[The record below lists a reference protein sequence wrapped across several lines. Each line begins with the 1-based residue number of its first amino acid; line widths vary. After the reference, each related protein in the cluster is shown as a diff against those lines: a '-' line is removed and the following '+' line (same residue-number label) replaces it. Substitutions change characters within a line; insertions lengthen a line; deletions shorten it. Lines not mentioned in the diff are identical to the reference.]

1 MQSTLAYE
9 IQGLA
14 QQSPVT
20 AFCFDRQTCFVAQT
34 IKQDTVI
41 TKCDLDDSKAVAT
54 ADKIT
59 LPNFVNVHSLALF
72 QSAPKLELVVCGQPI
87 GVNGQISTPE
97 LWYVA
102 VDADKQEGQP
112 QIFKITH
119 LESANITGTPLPAP
133 VIGAV
138 SALSSDHSELTVMV
152 LDKAQHLQCSV
163 YNMQQINQ
171 LIWDMIEGGQATI
184 EAGDFDMMAT
194 VYQSFKPTQ
203 KQLAPDTIG
212 SIQSIAFSN
221 GRAIYATKSY
231 GAQQQISKGFWLLKN
246 GFHDQSIDDLV
257 ADTSLT
263 GIALLGKYV
272 YFGVVQNA
280 SDRYVNT
287 IHRVEKTLWR

>member
-1 MQSTLAYE
+1 MQPTLAYK
-9 IQGLA
+9 IQGLGK
-14 QQSPVT
+14 QSPVT
-20 AFCFDRQTCFVAQT
+20 AFCFDHQMCYVAQT

-41 TKCDLDDSKAVAT
+41 TRCDLGDSKAVAT

-59 LPNFVNVHSLALF
+59 LQNFVNVHSLALF
-72 QSAPKLELVVCGQPI
+72 QSAPKLDLVVCGQPI
-87 GVNGQISTPE
+87 GVNGQVTAPE

-102 VDADKQEGQP
+102 VDADSQEDQP
-112 QIFKITH
+112 RIFKITH

-138 SALSSDHSELTVMV
+138 SALSSDHNELTVMV

-163 YNMQQINQ
+163 YNMQQVSQ
-171 LIWDMIEGGQATI
+171 MIWQMIEADKAAI
-184 EAGDFDMMAT
+184 EAGDFDMMAN
-194 VYQSFKPTQ
+194 VYQSFKPTA

-231 GAQQQISKGFWLLKN
+231 GAQQQVSKGFWLLKN
-246 GFHDQSIDDLV
+246 GFHDQSIDGLT

-263 GIALLGKYV
+263 GIALFGKYV
-272 YFGVVQNA
+272 YFGVVQKSND
-280 SDRYVNT
+280 SYSNT
-287 IHRVEKTLWR
+287 IHRVEKTLWK